1 MRIVSD
7 VTQQKVARWLRPLV
21 TGKAATEAQ
30 ERGAEDVILYHFFQ
44 KERWQAALDKCVG
57 KDMRYAP
64 LRRLASP
71 QARVALC
78 RDIVAGRYEIAP
90 PRSVLIPKE
99 GSRGEYREVYVS
111 ADEDRLLLGIAN
123 DLLFD
128 LMPEM
133 VHPACKSYQRG
144 TGTGKVV
151 RHIAQV
157 LSTLAQDAGAEH
169 ELGWK
174 ADLSKYFDSVPLE
187 LIDAIF
193 DQVEAKWGR
202 SALVALI
209 RRHYHSQDYVDRDGV
224 LGHKYMS
231 LRQGCAV
238 SAFLADAVLYG
249 VDSRLAA
256 LDGYYV
262 RYSDDMLFLGP
273 DSRRAMDILTDEL
286 ARMGLCLNPRKVS
299 AVRADRWFTFLGF
312 SIRGSL
318 ISISPSQL
326 KTFQREV
333 LSRTVR
339 KARTPQAAA
348 RAVQR
353 YLYVGNGK
361 YSWATRVLQY
371 INAQDDI
378 QALSVYVMDAL
389 RATATG
395 HRRIGALAYDP
406 TGKAGCVRRTLGR
419 NVTSG
424 RATTPQQIEGYRS
437 LACMKRAMSL
447 SKPLYE
453 AMLRDLQ
460 LT

>member
-7 VTQQKVARWLRPLV
+7 VSSRVARWLRPLMP
-21 TGKAATEAQ
+21 GRPATECQ
-30 ERGAEDVILYHFFQ
+30 GRDAEDVILYRFFE
-44 KERWQAALDKCVG
+44 KERWQTALDKCVG

-78 RDIVAGRYEIAP
+78 RDIVEGRYEMAP

-157 LSTLAQDAGAEH
+157 MARQACDVGPSGEI
-169 ELGWK
+169 GWK

-187 LIDAIF
+187 QIDAIF

-209 RRHYHSQDYVDRDGV
+209 RRHYHSRDYVDRDGV

-238 SAFLADAVLYG
+238 SAFLADAVLCG

-256 LDGYYV
+256 LRGYYV

-333 LSRTVR
+333 LSRTVG
-339 KARTPQAAA
+339 KARTPQVAA

-378 QALSVYVMDAL
+378 QALNEYVMDAL
-389 RATATG
+389 RASATG
-395 HRRIGALAYDP
+395 HRRIGALAHDP
-406 TGKAGCVRRTLGR
+406 TGRLGCVRRTLGR
-419 NVTSG
+419 NVAHNRAATS
-424 RATTPQQIEGYRS
+424 REIQGYRS